1 VISVGI
7 KEDLEKSKMDRER
20 VDGLVRLA
28 KTSRTAT
35 ELRKTVRAL
44 TREVSELRSELALSL
59 GTDKSS
65 SIKIPRMKKSQTG
78 HLTPVCLWSDHHI
91 EELVPLDQTNGLN
104 EYNPEIAER
113 RFEALVHNSVKLIK
127 HEEKRSKIS
136 EAVVWLGG
144 DFMSGYIHDD
154 LVEVCSTPPLETASI
169 VHDRLLGGLEFI
181 ASKLKAD
188 RIYVPTSYGNHGR
201 INFGRP
207 RIATA
212 AAHNLEHAMY
222 RTLARDLKDD
232 DRFVFDVLPTRLKIL
247 DLGGFKIRFS
257 HGDDIRYQ
265 GGTGGFHAPLVNQ
278 VRRWNQETP
287 VNLDC
292 IGHYHTFVDLRF
304 AVINGS
310 LIGHSEYSRKFGFE
324 VPQQVLFFIDR
335 DRNMRAGTYPVWVE

>member
-1 VISVGI
+1 VPSRD
-7 KEDLEKSKMDRER
+7 DLSKAKLDRER
-20 VDGLVRLA
+20 VDGLVKLSRN
-28 KTSRTAT
+28 SRTTT
-35 ELRKTVRAL
+35 ELRKVVRSL
-44 TREVSELRSELALSL
+44 TRELEESRSELAISL
-59 GTDKSS
+59 GNYGSKP
-65 SIKIPRMKKSQTG
+65 IKIPKLKKSKKG
-78 HLTPVCLWSDHHI
+78 YSTPVCLWSDHHI
-91 EELVPLDQTNGLN
+91 EEIVPLSQTNGLN
-104 EYNPEIAER
+104 EYNSDISKS
-113 RFEALVHNSVKLIK
+113 RFEVLVHNSVDLIK

-136 EAVVWLGG
+136 EAVIWLGG
-144 DFMSGYIHDD
+144 DFMSGFIHED
-154 LVEVCSTPPLETASI
+154 LVEICSTPPLETAAI
-169 VHDRLLGGLEFI
+169 VHERLLGGLEFM
-181 ASKLKAD
+181 ASSLNVD

-201 INFGRP
+201 INSGRP

-212 AAHNLEHAMY
+212 AAHNVEHALY
-222 RTLARDLKDD
+222 RTLARHFAED
-232 DRFVFDVLPTRLKIL
+232 DRFVFDVSPTRLKIV

-278 VRRWNQETP
+278 VRRWNQET
-287 VNLDC
+287 VVDLDC